1 MKFTRN
7 PSRNGS
13 TNFSGTLTSESE
25 VVWWERLTRCYLAYT
40 EPKDLSFKQKQAAF
54 KVLFNLGM
62 GNDLSD
68 LSAELACLPVGAREE
83 VLGPYQKL
91 VPRWGLSSRCTLDIK
106 PRSPRCDRSRSRL
119 HRT

>member
-7 PSRNGS
+7 PSKNGS
-13 TNFSGTLTSESE
+13 TNSNVTLTPESE

-54 KVLFNLGM
+54 KVLFDLGV
-62 GNDLSD
+62 GNDLRD

-83 VLGPYQKL
+83 VLGLMGKAVQ
-91 VPRWGLSSRCTLDIK
+91 
-106 PRSPRCDRSRSRL
+106 
-119 HRT
+119 